1 MPIRKVKNGWTFGG
15 GVHKTLSS
23 AKASYGAYRAKKN
36 SGGDKKTRPMMV
48 SALGGN
54 VKRYKHG

>member
-15 GVHKTLSS
+15 GVHKTLPS

-36 SGGDKKTRPMMV
+36 SGNKKKQVATMAD
-48 SALGGN
+48 ALR
-54 VKRYKHG
+54 VV